1 VTRIDG
7 SAIAA
12 ELRAATTDAV
22 TALRERGITPRLAQV
37 VPTEDEGTAWY
48 VRSLTKA
55 AERVGIESRV
65 EQLTDPKPAD
75 VTARLDAL
83 SADPG
88 VHGILCQTPLPA
100 GIVLDEV
107 GEHIAAAKDVD
118 GASPASAGRLAAGLP
133 TYAPATAEAV
143 LHILR
148 HEQVRLE
155 GARAVVIGRSMVVGK
170 PAALLLLGANATV
183 TVCHSRTKDLAAVC
197 AEADVLVAAIGRP
210 RFVTAEYVKP
220 GAVVIDVGTNPTD
233 DGSLVGD
240 VDHDAVAD
248 RAGAITP
255 VPGGVGPVTT
265 QLLLRHVALAASG
278 QLGG

>member
-7 SAIAA
+7 TAIAA

-22 TALRERGITPRLAQV
+22 AALRERGITPRLAQV
-37 VPTEDEGTAWY
+37 VPTDDEGTAWY
-48 VRSLTKA
+48 VRTLTKA
-55 AERVGIESRV
+55 AERVGIESQV
-65 EQLTDPKPAD
+65 EQLADPEPGD
-75 VTARLDAL
+75 ISARLAAL
-83 SADPG
+83 SAEPA

-100 GIVLDEV
+100 GLSLDEV
-107 GEHIAAAKDVD
+107 GEHIAPGKDVD
-118 GASPASAGRLAAGLP
+118 GANPASAGRLAAGLP

-170 PAALLLLGANATV
+170 PTALLLLGAHATV
-183 TVCHSRTKDLAAVC
+183 TVCHSRTRDLAAVC

-210 RFVTAEYVKP
+210 RFVTADFVKP
-220 GAVVIDVGTNPTD
+220 GAVVIDVGTNPTE

-240 VDHDAVAD
+240 VDYGSVEATAT
-248 RAGAITP
+248 ITP

-278 QLGG
+278 KLGG

>member
-7 SAIAA
+7 TAIAA
-12 ELRAATTDAV
+12 RLRAASTEAV
-22 TALRERGITPRLAQV
+22 AALRARGVTPRLAQV

-55 AERVGIESRV
+55 AEKVGIESQV
-65 EQLTDPKPAD
+65 EQLTDPKPD
-75 VTARLDAL
+75 DITARLAEL
-83 SADPG
+83 SADPA
-88 VHGILCQTPLPA
+88 VHGVLCQTPLPA
-100 GIVLDEV
+100 GMVLDEV
-107 GEHIAAAKDVD
+107 GQHIAVAKDVD
-118 GASPASAGRLAAGLP
+118 GANPASAGRLAAGLP

-183 TVCHSRTKDLAAVC
+183 TICHSRTADLAAVC
-197 AEADVLVAAIGRP
+197 AQADVLVAAIGRP
-210 RFVTAEYVKP
+210 RFVTADFVKP
-220 GAVVIDVGTNPTD
+220 GAVVIDVGTNPTE
-233 DGSLVGD
+233 DGALVGD
-240 VDHDAVAD
+240 VDFDTVVE
-248 RAGAITP
+248 RAAAITP

-265 QLLLRHVALAASG
+265 QLLLRHVALAAG
-278 QLGG
+278 ADLG